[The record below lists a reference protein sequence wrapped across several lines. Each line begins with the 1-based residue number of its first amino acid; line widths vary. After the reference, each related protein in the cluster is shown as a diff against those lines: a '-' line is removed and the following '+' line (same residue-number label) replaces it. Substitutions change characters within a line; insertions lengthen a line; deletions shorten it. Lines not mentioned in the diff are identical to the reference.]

1 MTTAPSPRNHM
12 FPSLQGDGRT
22 ALHWASENGHRM
34 VCELL
39 QAAGAD
45 GTAED
50 LQFVTPQDLSV
61 QAGVDF
67 IIVSDSNPITL
78 KDLQDARIRVDP
90 SEFPVRLPSPTPCS
104 YHRTGRAER
113 QSFIVFHASDGL
125 SSVLN
130 L

>member
-1 MTTAPSPRNHM
+1 
-12 FPSLQGDGRT
+12 
-22 ALHWASENGHRM
+22 M

-50 LQFVTPQDLSV
+50 LKFVTPQDLSV

-78 KDLQDARIRVDP
+78 KDLQDARIR
-90 SEFPVRLPSPTPCS
+90 STTPN
-104 YHRTGRAER
+104 
-113 QSFIVFHASDGL
+113 
-125 SSVLN
+125 LN
-130 L
+130 LVPWSVDLASSAHAL